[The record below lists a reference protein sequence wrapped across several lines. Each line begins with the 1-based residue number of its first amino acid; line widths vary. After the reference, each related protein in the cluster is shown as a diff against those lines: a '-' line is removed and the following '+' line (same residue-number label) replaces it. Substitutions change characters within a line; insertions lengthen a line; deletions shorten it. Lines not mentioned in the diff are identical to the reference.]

1 MRWSGDGRA
10 LFVSRQLSVRQRDLA
25 RLDLATGRREVIA
38 TFGPTDG
45 AGVALVAAPVVSVD
59 GKTYAYRYQQLL
71 SDLFIATGLK

>member
-1 MRWSGDGRA
+1 M
-10 LFVSRQLSVRQRDLA
+10 
-25 RLDLATGRREVIA
+25 IA

-45 AGVALVAAPVVSVD
+45 AGVALVAAPVVSAD